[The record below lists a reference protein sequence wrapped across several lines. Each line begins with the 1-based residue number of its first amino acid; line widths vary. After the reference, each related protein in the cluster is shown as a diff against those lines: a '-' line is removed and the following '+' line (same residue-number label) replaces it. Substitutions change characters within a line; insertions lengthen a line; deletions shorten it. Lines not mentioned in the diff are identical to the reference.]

1 MYKQFFASFE
11 ERLNALP
18 KLYLDKI
25 LEKEIKKG
33 MMMRNWETNG
43 NDPVFK

>member
-1 MYKQFFASFE
+1 MYKQFFNNFE
-11 ERLNALP
+11 QSLNNRA

-25 LEKEIKKG
+25 LEEEIKKD